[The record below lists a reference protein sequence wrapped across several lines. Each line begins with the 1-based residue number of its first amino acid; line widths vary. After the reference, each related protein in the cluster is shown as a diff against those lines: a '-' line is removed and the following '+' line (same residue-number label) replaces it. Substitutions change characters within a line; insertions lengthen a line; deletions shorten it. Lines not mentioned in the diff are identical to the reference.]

1 MFEDEHHLEGARCVL
16 VHFPFSLSLSPF
28 SFPIFELEASAYP
41 DQSISY
47 HVLHHTII
55 DYLDTLFFSLYL
67 TSFSL
72 FPNVRGRTFLRGGQ
86 MWQCRER
93 ITTYCVCR

>member
-28 SFPIFELEASAYP
+28 SFSPFKLEASAYP

-47 HVLHHTII
+47 PVLHHTIV
-55 DYLDTLFFSLYL
+55 DYLDTLFF
-67 TSFSL
+67 FSL
-72 FPNVRGRTFLRGGQ
+72 PDFVFSFFPMF
-86 MWQCRER
+86 EDEHF
-93 ITTYCVCR
+93 